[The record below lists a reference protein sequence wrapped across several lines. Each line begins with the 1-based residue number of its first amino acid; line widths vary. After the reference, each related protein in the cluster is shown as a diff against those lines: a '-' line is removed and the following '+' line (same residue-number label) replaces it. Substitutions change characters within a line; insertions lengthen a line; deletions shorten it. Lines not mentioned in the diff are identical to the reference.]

1 MMSKFIDKVKEIKKE
16 NEKIAIFV
24 DMDGTIAEY
33 PVYQEENV
41 AKAMEEE
48 YSKIEPVNYIIN
60 ILKELSKIE
69 NIDLYI
75 LTLSKTI
82 QISEEKIKWLKK
94 YANFIQ
100 EKNWIIITKELGEY
114 NKENR
119 DFIKALKMQEKLPI
133 YDFEILL
140 DDDHKV
146 LKETQKLLGN
156 KVKVFHISSAII

>member
-1 MMSKFIDKVKEIKKE
+1 MSKFIDKVKEIKKE

-94 YANFIQ
+94 YVNFIQ

-119 DFIKALKMQEKLPI
+119 DFIKALKMQEELPI
-133 YDFEILL
+133 YDFEIWL

>member
-1 MMSKFIDKVKEIKKE
+1 MSKFIDKVKEIKKE

-94 YANFIQ
+94 YVNFIQ

-119 DFIKALKMQEKLPI
+119 DFIKAIKMQEKLPI

>member
-1 MMSKFIDKVKEIKKE
+1 MSKFLERVKEIKKK
-16 NEKIAIFV
+16 NGKIAIFV
-24 DMDGTIAEY
+24 DMDGTIAEF

-48 YSKIEPVNYIIN
+48 YSKIEPINYIID
-60 ILKELSKIE
+60 ILKELGKIE
-69 NIDLYI
+69 DIDLYI

-82 QISEEKIKWLKK
+82 KITKEKIKWLKK
-94 YANFIQ
+94 YVNFIQ

-119 DFIKALKMQEKLPI
+119 NIIKALKMQEKLPK

>member
-1 MMSKFIDKVKEIKKE
+1 MSKFLERVKEIKKK
-16 NEKIAIFV
+16 NGKIAIFV

-94 YANFIQ
+94 YVNFIQ
-100 EKNWIIITKELGEY
+100 EENWIIITKELGEY

>member
-1 MMSKFIDKVKEIKKE
+1 MSKFLERVKEIKKK
-16 NEKIAIFV
+16 NGKIAIFV
-24 DMDGTIAEY
+24 DMDGTIAEF

-48 YSKIEPVNYIIN
+48 YSKIEPINYIID
-60 ILKELSKIE
+60 ILKELGKIE
-69 NIDLYI
+69 DIDLYI

-82 QISEEKIKWLKK
+82 KITKEKIKWLKK
-94 YANFIQ
+94 YVYFIQ

-119 DFIKALKMQEKLPI
+119 NIVKALKMQEKLPK

>member
-1 MMSKFIDKVKEIKKE
+1 MSKFIDKVKEIKKE

-48 YSKIEPVNYIIN
+48 YSKIEPVNCIIN

-94 YANFIQ
+94 YVNFIQ

-119 DFIKALKMQEKLPI
+119 DFIKALKMQEELPI

>member
-94 YANFIQ
+94 YVNFIQ
-100 EKNWIIITKELGEY
+100 EK
-114 NKENR
+114 
-119 DFIKALKMQEKLPI
+119 KMD
-133 YDFEILL
+133 YYY
-140 DDDHKV
+140 
-146 LKETQKLLGN
+146 
-156 KVKVFHISSAII
+156 

>member
-1 MMSKFIDKVKEIKKE
+1 MSKLLERVKEIKKE

-94 YANFIQ
+94 YVNFIQ

>member
-1 MMSKFIDKVKEIKKE
+1 MSKFLERVKEIKKK
-16 NEKIAIFV
+16 NGKIAIFV

-94 YANFIQ
+94 YVNFIQ

-119 DFIKALKMQEKLPI
+119 NIVKALKMQEKLPK

>member
-1 MMSKFIDKVKEIKKE
+1 MSKFLERVKEIKKK
-16 NEKIAIFV
+16 NGKIAIFV
-24 DMDGTIAEY
+24 DMDGTIAEF

-48 YSKIEPVNYIIN
+48 YSKIEPINYIID
-60 ILKELSKIE
+60 ILKELGKIE
-69 NIDLYI
+69 DIDLYI

-82 QISEEKIKWLKK
+82 KITKEKIKWLKK
-94 YANFIQ
+94 YVNFIQ

-119 DFIKALKMQEKLPI
+119 NIVKALKMQEKLPK

>member
-1 MMSKFIDKVKEIKKE
+1 MSKFLERVKEIKKK
-16 NEKIAIFV
+16 NGKIAIFV

-94 YANFIQ
+94 YVNFIQ

-119 DFIKALKMQEKLPI
+119 NIVKALKMQEKLPK

-156 KVKVFHISSAII
+156 KVKVFHLSSAII

>member
-1 MMSKFIDKVKEIKKE
+1 MSKFLEKVKEIKKE

-94 YANFIQ
+94 YVNFIQ

>member
-1 MMSKFIDKVKEIKKE
+1 MSKFLERVKEIKKE

-48 YSKIEPVNYIIN
+48 YSKIE
-60 ILKELSKIE
+60 

-94 YANFIQ
+94 YVNFIQ